1 MKATRKDFFR
11 EIKKS
16 SGRFFSI
23 LFIVA
28 LGVAFFSGIRAS
40 EPDMRITGDSYFD
53 GANLMD
59 VKAISTLGI
68 TKDDVK
74 AFEDLELI
82 ERAVGAYSADFLT
95 ETEDEQFALHVISL
109 SEGMNDVAV
118 TEGRLPE
125 KTGECL
131 ADDETGYRVGD
142 KIILKSGDDTPVT
155 DTLKEEELTVV
166 GTGSTPCYIS
176 FSRGSTTIGTGNLE
190 GFLIVPEQSFKLEV
204 YTECY
209 MLVEGAK
216 ELTAY
221 TEEYEDLID
230 EAMEQVKELSG
241 ERGVLRRRE
250 LVDEATEELDKARM
264 DLEEGREK
272 ARKELEDA
280 AAEIR
285 DAESQLAEAR
295 QQIQSG
301 WNQIASAKNT
311 LVSKQ
316 TELEDARAQ
325 YEAGLAELNEG
336 KASYEEGK
344 AAFEAGKSEAES
356 QIAEGEAGLL
366 QIEEGMKQA
375 QEGYAQ
381 IEAVF
386 VMLAKCKEQIQ
397 AIEAAYPISEY
408 TNPATEIGMQYAML
422 QAQASQIQ
430 AEITDKKLE
439 EELVRL
445 EGMIAGLQA
454 KYDETAGLVAD
465 AKNQLAAAE
474 QELVKAKAELDAG
487 EEALAG
493 VPEQLDEG
501 QSQIQAGW
509 SELSSQEKKLRS
521 GEAEI
526 TENEAKIADAKR
538 ELEEGRT
545 KAAEE
550 IAEGEEKIADAE
562 EEIADIPEASWYIYD
577 RSTLPEYTG
586 YGENADRMRAIGQ
599 VFPVLFFL
607 VAALISLTSMTR
619 MVEEQRVQIGTMKA
633 LGYSKGAI
641 ASKYLGYALIATIAG
656 SILGVLVGEKILP
669 YIIIYAYGIM
679 YHHMSE
685 ILVPYVASYGVAAS
699 AAAVI
704 CTMAATLFSC
714 YRELGAQAAVLMRPP
729 APKIGKRVLLER
741 VPFIWKRLNFSWK
754 SSVRNLMR
762 YKKRF
767 FMTIFG
773 IGGCMAL
780 MVVGYGIRDSVYEI
794 ADTQYDRI
802 QFYDGQILLQED
814 LTEEDREEL
823 DGFLAGNQ
831 DLERYTDAYMK
842 SIMLANGRKER
853 QTYLM
858 VLSDLSDVGAYV
870 DFHDRRSG
878 EAYELNDGGVIISEK
893 TAKLLNAQAGDTIR
907 IKNEEGADQKVRIS
921 NICENYMGHYIYMTP
936 EYYNQVFEEKPEYN
950 CILFVADET
959 YSQSQLEAAGE
970 RIVDRSEVLSVSYTH
985 DIMEQLDNMLSSL
998 NLVIVVLI
1006 ISAGMLAFVVLYNLN
1021 TINITERQRELA
1033 TLKVLGFYDPEVA
1046 VYVFRENIML
1056 TFIGAVVGVALGKIL
1071 HLFIIQT
1078 VEVDAAMF
1086 GRSIYLPSF
1095 LYSLLFTVG
1104 FSLLINGI
1112 MYFKL
1117 KKINMVE
1124 SLKSVE

>member
-74 AFEDLELI
+74 AFEELELI
-82 ERAVGAYSADFLT
+82 QKAEGAYSADFLT
-95 ETEDEQFALHVISL
+95 ETEDEQLALHVISL
-109 SEGMNDVAV
+109 SEGMNDVTV

-131 ADDETGYRVGD
+131 ADNETGYRVGD
-142 KIILKSGDDTPVT
+142 KILLKSGKDTPVT
-155 DTLKEEELTVV
+155 DTLKKEELTVV

-176 FSRGSTTIGTGNLE
+176 FSRGSTTIGTGNLD
-190 GFLIVPEQSFKLEV
+190 GFLVVPEQDFKLEV

-216 ELTAY
+216 ELTAF

-230 EAMEQVKELSG
+230 KAMEQVKELSG

-250 LVDEATEELDKARM
+250 LVDEATEELDKAKM
-264 DLEEGREK
+264 DLEEGRER

-280 AAEIR
+280 AAEIG
-285 DAESQLAEAR
+285 DAESQLADAR
-295 QQIQSG
+295 RQIRDG
-301 WNQIASAKNT
+301 WNQIANAKNT
-311 LVSKQ
+311 LASKQ
-316 TELEDARAQ
+316 AELDDARTQ

-336 KASYEEGK
+336 KARYEEGK
-344 AAFEAGKSEAES
+344 AAFEAEKPEAER
-356 QIAEGEAGLL
+356 QIAEGEAGLA
-366 QIEEGMKQA
+366 QIEEGIKQA

-381 IEAVF
+381 VEAVF
-386 VMLAKCKEQIQ
+386 AMLADCKEQIQ
-397 AIEAAYPISEY
+397 AIEAAYPESEY
-408 TNPATEIGMQYAML
+408 TNPATEIGMQYVML

-430 AEITDKKLE
+430 AEITDKNLE

-445 EGMIAGLQA
+445 EGMIAVLQA
-454 KYDETAGLVAD
+454 KYDETAVLIAD
-465 AKNQLAAAE
+465 AKNQLAAGE
-474 QELVKAKAELDAG
+474 QELVNAKAELDAG
-487 EEALAG
+487 EAELTG
-493 VPEQLDEG
+493 VPERLDDG
-501 QSQIQAGW
+501 QRQIQSGW
-509 SELSSQEKKLRS
+509 AELSGQEKKLRS

-526 TENEAKIADAKR
+526 TENEAKIEDAKK

-562 EEIADIPEASWYIYD
+562 EEIADIPKASWYIYD

-633 LGYSKGAI
+633 LGYSKRAI

-685 ILVPYVASYGVAAS
+685 ILVPYVASYGMAAS
-699 AAAVI
+699 AAAVV

-754 SSVRNLMR
+754 SSIRNLMR

-814 LTEEDREEL
+814 LTGEDREKL
-823 DGFLAGNQ
+823 DGFLAENK
-831 DLERYTDAYMK
+831 DIERYMDAYMK
-842 SIMLANGRKER
+842 SIILANGKKER

-858 VLSDLSDVGAYV
+858 ALSDLSDVGAYV
-870 DFHDRRSG
+870 DFHDRKSG
-878 EAYELNDGGVIISEK
+878 KAYKLSDDGVIISEK
-893 TAKLLNAQAGDTIR
+893 TAKLLNAQRGDTIQ
-907 IKNEEGADQKVRIS
+907 IKNEEGADREVKIS
-921 NICENYMGHYIYMTP
+921 HICENYMGHYIYMTP
-936 EYYNQVFEEKPEYN
+936 EYYNQVFDEKPEYN
-950 CILFVADET
+950 CILFVACET

-970 RIVDRSEVLSVSYTH
+970 RIVERSEVLSVSYTH

-1046 VYVFRENIML
+1046 VYVFRENILL
-1056 TFIGAVVGVALGKIL
+1056 TFIGAAVGIMLGKIL

>member
-40 EPDMRITGDSYFD
+40 EPNMRLTGDAYFD
-53 GANLMD
+53 GAHLMD
-59 VKAISTLGI
+59 VKAVSTLGI
-68 TKDDVK
+68 TEDDVE
-74 AFEDLELI
+74 AFEALDLIDKAE
-82 ERAVGAYSADFLT
+82 GTYSADFLT
-95 ETEDEQFALHVISL
+95 ETDDSQFALHVISL
-109 SEGMNDVAV
+109 PDGINDTAV

-131 ADDETGYRVGD
+131 ADDETGYQVGD
-142 KIILKSGDDTPVT
+142 KIILESGDDKPVK
-155 DTLKEEELTVV
+155 DTLKTEELTVV

-176 FSRGSTTIGTGNLE
+176 FSRGSTTIGTGSLE
-190 GFLIVPEQSFKLEV
+190 GFLIVPEETFELEV

-209 MLVEGAK
+209 MLVKGASG
-216 ELTAY
+216 LTAY
-221 TEEYEDLID
+221 TDGYEELVDD
-230 EAMEQVKELSG
+230 AMEQVKELSG
-241 ERGVLRRRE
+241 ERGILRRRE
-250 LVDEATEELDKARM
+250 LMDEATKELDKARM

-272 ARKELEDA
+272 ARKEIEDGEAEIEDA
-280 AAEIR
+280 EN
-285 DAESQLAEAR
+285 QLAEAR
-295 QQIQSG
+295 EKIRSG
-301 WNQIASAKNT
+301 WSQITAAKNT
-311 LVSKQ
+311 LAAKQ
-316 TELEDARAQ
+316 AELTVAKAQYEEGLAKLNDGRAQ
-325 YEAGLAELNEG
+325 YEQ
-336 KASYEEGK
+336 GK
-344 AAFEAGKSEAES
+344 AAFEAAKPGAEQ
-356 QIAEGEAGLL
+356 QIKDLEVIL
-366 QIEEGMKQA
+366 
-375 QEGYAQ
+375 AQ
-381 IEAVF
+381 IEAGLQTAEAAYEPVKPVF
-386 VMLAKCKEQIQ
+386 DRRDACERELREIEANYPESEYKDPSTGIGGQYSTLENEYEQLKEQIRDQ
-397 AIEAAYPISEY
+397 GLDA
-408 TNPATEIGMQYAML
+408 L
-422 QAQASQIQ
+422 QAQVTALREQRSQ
-430 AEITDKKLE
+430 AALGLE
-439 EELVRL
+439 AARQ
-445 EGMIAGLQA
+445 G
-454 KYDETAGLVAD
+454 
-465 AKNQLAAAE
+465 LAAAE
-474 QELVKAKAELDAG
+474 QELVSAKAELDAG
-487 EEALAG
+487 EAELAG
-493 VPEQLDEG
+493 VPEQLADG
-501 QSQIQAGW
+501 QRQIYAGW
-509 SELSSQEKKLRS
+509 AELSSQEEKLRS
-521 GEAEI
+521 GESEI
-526 TENEAKIADAKR
+526 AENETKLADAKE

-550 IAEGEEKIADAE
+550 LAEGEKKIADAE
-562 EEIADIPEASWYIYD
+562 EEIEAIPEASWYIYD

-641 ASKYLGYALIATIAG
+641 ASKYLGYALLATIAG
-656 SILGVLVGEKILP
+656 SILGVLAGEKILP

-699 AAAVI
+699 AAAVA

-741 VPFIWKRLNFSWK
+741 VSFIWKRLNFSWK

-780 MVVGYGIRDSVYEI
+780 MIVGYGIRDSVYEI
-794 ADTQYDRI
+794 ADTQYDKI

-814 LTEEDREEL
+814 LTEEDREDL
-823 DGFLAGNQ
+823 DRFLAK
-831 DLERYTDAYMK
+831 DKDVERHMNAYMK
-842 SIMLANGRKER
+842 SIMLAKGKKER
-853 QTYLM
+853 QTYIT
-858 VLSDLSDVGAYV
+858 VLSDLDSAGDYV
-870 DFHDRRSG
+870 DFHDRKTK
-878 EAYELNDGGVIISEK
+878 EAYTLDDGGVIISEK
-893 TAKLLNAQAGDTIR
+893 TAKLLDVGEGDSISV
-907 IKNEEGADQKVRIS
+907 KNEDGEDWTVKIRH
-921 NICENYMGHYIYMTP
+921 ICENYMGHYIYMTP
-936 EYYNQVFEEKPEYN
+936 EYYSQVFGKKPEYN
-950 CILFVADET
+950 CILFMADPGF
-959 YSQSQLEAAGE
+959 SQSQLEKAGE
-970 RIVDRSEVLSVSYTH
+970 KIIGQDQVLSVSYTH

-998 NLVIVVLI
+998 NLVIIVLI

-1056 TFIGAVVGVALGKIL
+1056 TFIGAVVGVILGKIL

>member
-53 GANLMD
+53 KEKLMD
-59 VKAISTLGI
+59 IKAVSTLGI
-68 TKDDVK
+68 TEDDVK
-74 AFEDLELI
+74 AFEELELI
-82 ERAVGAYSADFLT
+82 DRAEGAYSADFLT
-95 ETEDEQFALHVISL
+95 DEEENQSALHVMSL
-109 SEGMNDVAV
+109 SGEMNRVAV

-125 KTGECL
+125 KIGECL
-131 ADDETGYRVGD
+131 ADDEDGYQVGD
-142 KIILKSGDDTPVT
+142 KILLKSGSDTPVT
-155 DTLKEEELTVV
+155 DTLKTKELTVV

-176 FSRGSTTIGTGNLE
+176 FSRGSTTIGTGSLA
-190 GFLIVPEQSFKLEV
+190 GFLIVPESTFKLEV

-209 MLVEGAK
+209 LLVEGAE

-241 ERGVLRRRE
+241 ERGILRRRE
-250 LVDEATEELDKARM
+250 LVDEATKELDKARM

-272 ARKELEDA
+272 ARIELEDA
-280 AAEIR
+280 EAEIR
-285 DAESQLAEAR
+285 DAEDKLTDAR
-295 QQIQSG
+295 QQLRDG
-301 WNQIASAKNT
+301 WSQIASAKST
-311 LVSKQ
+311 LTAKE
-316 TELEDARAQ
+316 TELEDAKAQ
-325 YEAGLAELNEG
+325 YEAGLAKLNEG
-336 KASYEEGK
+336 RAQY
-344 AAFEAGKSEAES
+344 EAGKPEAEEGLT
-356 QIAEGEAGLL
+356 QIREGLT
-366 QIEEGMKQA
+366 QA
-375 QEGYAQ
+375 QEGYKQ
-381 IEAVF
+381 IDDVF
-386 VMLAKCKEQIQ
+386 VMRDACKTQIRE
-397 AIEAAYPISEY
+397 IEASYTEAEY
-408 TNPATEIGMQYAML
+408 NDPTSSVGIQYAAL
-422 QAQASQIQ
+422 KTQLSELERQIADGNLEAQR
-430 AEITDKKLE
+430 THL
-439 EELVRL
+439 L
-445 EGMIAGLQA
+445 GTIAGLQSQ
-454 KYDETAGLVAD
+454 YDQIAGAL
-465 AKNQLAAAE
+465 
-474 QELVKAKAELDAG
+474 AKAEAELAAG
-487 EEALAG
+487 EAELAG
-493 VPEQLDEG
+493 VPAQLANG
-501 QSQIQAGW
+501 QSQIRAGW
-509 SELSSQEKKLRS
+509 AEIASQEGKLRS
-521 GEAEI
+521 GETEI
-526 TENEAKIADAKR
+526 TENAGKLTEAKE

-545 KAAEE
+545 KAARE
-550 IAEGEEKIADAE
+550 IADGEEKIADAE
-562 EEIADIPEASWYIYD
+562 AEIEDIPETSWYIYD

-699 AAAVI
+699 AAAVM

-729 APKIGKRVLLER
+729 APKAGKRVLLER

-780 MVVGYGIRDSVYEI
+780 MIVGYGIKDSVYEI
-794 ADTQYDRI
+794 ADTQYEKI

-814 LTEEDREEL
+814 LTEEDRDAL
-823 DGFLAGNQ
+823 DRFLAK
-831 DLERYTDAYMK
+831 DKDIEHHMDAYMK
-842 SIMLANGRKER
+842 NIMLAKGKKER
-853 QTYLM
+853 QTYIV
-858 VLSDLSDVGAYV
+858 VLSDLSDAGAYV
-870 DFHDRRSG
+870 DFHDRKSG
-878 EAYELNDGGVIISEK
+878 EAYQLDDEGVIISEK
-893 TAKLLNAQAGDTIR
+893 TAKLLDVRAGDTIAV
-907 IKNEEGADQKVRIS
+907 KNEGDPDREVKIS
-921 NICENYMGHYIYMTP
+921 HICENYMGHYIYMTP
-936 EYYNQVFEEKPEYN
+936 EYYSKVFDGKPEYN
-950 CILFVADET
+950 CILFIADQE
-959 YSQSQLEAAGE
+959 YSLSQIEAAGE
-970 RIVDRSEVLSVSYTH
+970 RIVDRDEVLSVSYTH

-998 NLVIVVLI
+998 NLVIIVLI

-1046 VYVFRENIML
+1046 VYVFRENILL
-1056 TFIGAVVGVALGKIL
+1056 TFIGAVIGIALGKIL

-1095 LYSLLFTVG
+1095 IYSLLFTVG